1 MSEAIRRAVRG
12 VNSDGLKTMVL
23 PQARAGPIF
32 QHINMTANES
42 KTVSISHLST
52 KDGREHTREVPCAD
66 LANDTDGLVTGV
78 REFVVRRLDDLTL
91 DLVGPAGIVLDGVDT
106 ERKIGGLCPAERL
119 AYSHSDE

>member
-1 MSEAIRRAVRG
+1 
-12 VNSDGLKTMVL
+12 
-23 PQARAGPIF
+23 
-32 QHINMTANES
+32 MTTNDF
-42 KTVSISHLST
+42 KTVSIPHSSPSC
-52 KDGREHTREVPCAD
+52 KKKRTREVPCAD

-78 REFVVRRLDDLTL
+78 RELVVRRLDDLTL